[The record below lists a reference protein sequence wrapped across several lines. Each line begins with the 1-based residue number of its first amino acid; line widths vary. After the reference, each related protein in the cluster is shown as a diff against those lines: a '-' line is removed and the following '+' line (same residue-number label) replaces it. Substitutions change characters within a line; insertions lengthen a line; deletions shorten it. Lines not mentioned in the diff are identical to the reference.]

1 MIKKTHVKAG
11 DEVVV
16 ITGNAK
22 GKAARVAQVIRKR
35 DRVLL
40 ESLSN
45 NEEEGQ
51 QDFINPTWKTTRPTQ
66 EQQQRERIQV
76 EAPIHI
82 SNVMKKE
89 KWDARQAK
97 RAS

>member
-1 MIKKTHVKAG
+1 MKKTHVKAG

-22 GKAARVAQVIRKR
+22 GKNARVVQVIKKK

-40 ESLSN
+40 ESLTTS
-45 NEEEGQ
+45 ESEDQ
-51 QDFINPTWKTTRPTQ
+51 QDFINPIWKTTRPTQ
-66 EQQQRERIQV
+66 EQQERERIQV

-89 KWDARQAK
+89 TWSARQAR